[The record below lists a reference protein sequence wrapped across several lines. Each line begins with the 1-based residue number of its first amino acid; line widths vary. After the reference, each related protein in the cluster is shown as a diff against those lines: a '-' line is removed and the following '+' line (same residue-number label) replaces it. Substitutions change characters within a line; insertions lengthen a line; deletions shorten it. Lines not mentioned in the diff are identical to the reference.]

1 MKINK
6 NSFELNE
13 IAKVELDSTD
23 NEGLINIPKNIK
35 VSADIENYFGKILIN
50 ALSVNYEKADF
61 ELTKSGVEKNITL
74 LDLKLLDRH
83 IFKSLSDKSGIGY
96 SPYTYFLD
104 YDLTAFE
111 KGRRLS
117 DLDWAMFSSL
127 YIYSC
132 HVLPSS
138 VKVELS
144 LAKHLRISEEN
155 FKRFMKKIPTNIFRK
170 SGHIDARGGDISLE
184 AENLIKQYLGESSS
198 EFENN
203 PYMKFYSDSDLA

>member
-13 IAKVELDSTD
+13 KAKIELDSSD
-23 NEGLINIPKNIK
+23 NEGLINIPKNFKI
-35 VSADIENYFGKILIN
+35 SAEIENYFGKILIN
-50 ALSVNYEKADF
+50 SISINYEKDDF
-61 ELTKSGVEKNITL
+61 EFTNSGVEKNIAQ

-83 IFKSLSDKSGIGY
+83 IFKSLSDKAGIGH
-96 SPYTYFLD
+96 SPYAYFLN
-104 YDLTAFE
+104 YDFIAFE

-117 DLDWAMFSSL
+117 DLDWSMFASL

-132 HVLPSS
+132 HVLPAS

-155 FKRFMKKIPTNIFRK
+155 FKRFLKKIPTNIFRK
-170 SGHIDARGGDISLE
+170 SGHIDTRGGDISLE
-184 AENLIKQYLGESSS
+184 AENIRKQHLGDRSL
-198 EFENN
+198 EFENH
-203 PYMKFYSDSDLA
+203 PYLKFYSDSDLA